1 MIGAVTTLTCK
12 RCGLSFETRA
22 TTNTRCRRC
31 KTVVRVPAAA
41 RNPNGSGHAGT
52 ERPQLLGH
60 VPAPPKRPATVVSAA
75 SAIIHEGEPT
85 TAAALKRPPTAKE
98 WSDKMG
104 LALALLTTWMVLLI
118 IARSDIAAAP
128 DETQDEAANRLEMG
142 EDEVDAIVDPFVAF
156 ITGPLG
162 GLNKR
167 YGRSSLEILGVLP
180 ASLAFVTW
188 RSRVRDF
195 ERAHCP
201 PRNRKE
207 RPGATQPRRADGQEV
222 FRPAVF
228 NGSTVTEHP
237 GPLVLPG

>member
-1 MIGAVTTLTCK
+1 
-12 RCGLSFETRA
+12 
-22 TTNTRCRRC
+22 
-31 KTVVRVPAAA
+31 
-41 RNPNGSGHAGT
+41 
-52 ERPQLLGH
+52 
-60 VPAPPKRPATVVSAA
+60 VSAA